1 MIYISSNNVRHPVT
15 KTFTTLHYTCQ
26 HFTSSYLTLSDPM
39 LDLVQHY
46 DFPVPDTF
54 PHVVQTLAN

>member
-1 MIYISSNNVRHPVT
+1 MSKNETPGT
-15 KTFTTLHYTCQ
+15 GDTC
-26 HFTSSYLTLSDPM
+26 YDVMYYARYGLPLTLSDPM

-54 PHVVQTLAN
+54 LDL